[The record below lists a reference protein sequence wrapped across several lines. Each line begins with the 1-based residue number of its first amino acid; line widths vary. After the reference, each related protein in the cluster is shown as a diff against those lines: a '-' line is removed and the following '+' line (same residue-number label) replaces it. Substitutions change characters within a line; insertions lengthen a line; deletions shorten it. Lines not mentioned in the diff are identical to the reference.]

1 MKIVVTGAGGFVGRN
16 LVHRL
21 ADRHEVVATDSRL
34 GDITGMEGDLRDP
47 ALLGRLF
54 EGGCDAVVHLAT
66 VPGGAAEINPLLAK
80 QVNIDATMAL
90 IDAAARAGNAPR
102 FVFASSIAALG
113 DPLPKLV
120 EDATPLTPTLLYG
133 AHKAMMELWIDNQT
147 RRGAIRGLS
156 LRLPGIVARP
166 KAPSGMKS
174 AFMSDVFH
182 ALIAGDPIVL
192 PVGPEATLWLMSV
205 ERLAGNLEYAL
216 TSDAIGAMTL
226 PSCRLMMAD
235 LVAAIVAGTGAKP
248 DLVRYQPDEKLQA
261 TFGNYPP
268 LHAKQALG
276 VGFQDDGGV
285 DTLVASA
292 LSTIHHGETRP

>member
-34 GDITGMEGDLRDP
+34 GDIPGIEGDLCDP
-47 ALLGRLF
+47 ALLDRLF
-54 EGGCDAVVHLAT
+54 EGGCDAVMHLAT
-66 VPGGAAEINPLLAK
+66 VPGGAAELKPLLAK
-80 QVNIDATMAL
+80 KVNIDATMAL
-90 IDAAARAGNAPR
+90 IDAAARAGKAPR

-113 DPLPKLV
+113 NPLSPLV
-120 EDATPLTPTLLYG
+120 DDATPLKPTLLYG

-156 LRLPGIVARP
+156 MRLPGIVARP

-182 ALIAGDPIVL
+182 ALIAGEPITL
-192 PVGPEATLWLMSV
+192 PVAPEATLWLMSV
-205 ERLAGNLEYAL
+205 ERLAANLEYAL

-226 PSCRLMMAD
+226 PSCRLMMGE
-235 LVAAIVAGTGAKP
+235 LVAAIEAGTGAKP
-248 DLVRYQPDEKLQA
+248 DLARYQPDADLQA
-261 TFGNYPP
+261 TFGHYPP
-268 LHAKQALG
+268 LHAAQALRL
-276 VGFQDDGGV
+276 GFEHDGGV
-285 DTLVASA
+285 ETLVASA
-292 LSTIHHGETRP
+292 LATIHNRKTRP